1 MLPKPNVVLVIE
13 VDQSCNI
20 FLDQL
25 EVLEVK
31 RATVERPV
39 ERLAWRVL
47 SGVDQSCKRFLDQLE
62 GFEGNRAVVE
72 SPEET
77 CACKELIGVDQFCRR
92 LE

>member
-1 MLPKPNVVLVIE
+1 MLPNPNVVLVTG

-62 GFEGNRAVVE
+62 VLEVNKAVVE
-72 SPEET
+72 SPEDT
-77 CACKELIGVDQFCRR
+77 CACRELMGVDQF
-92 LE
+92 